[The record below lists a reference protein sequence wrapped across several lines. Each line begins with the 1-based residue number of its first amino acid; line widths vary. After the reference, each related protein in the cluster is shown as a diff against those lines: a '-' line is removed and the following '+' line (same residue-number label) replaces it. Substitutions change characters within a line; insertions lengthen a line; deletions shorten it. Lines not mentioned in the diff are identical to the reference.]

1 MLKIENKII
10 SVNRGD
16 DNQSFEFSISAGEED
31 YTFQVGDKIRFGVYN
46 KKQLDKE
53 AILLKEITVAEETNK
68 VTIAFTK
75 EELTIGDLI
84 NKPVDYWYEI
94 QLNDNTIIG
103 YDKDG
108 AKIFRLY
115 PEGSDLE

>member
-1 MLKIENKII
+1 MIKIKNNVI
-10 SVNRGD
+10 SINRGD
-16 DNQSFEFSISAGEED
+16 KNQSFEFSISTGEEN
-31 YTFQVGDKIRFGVYN
+31 YTFQVGDVIKFGVYN

-53 AILLKEITVAEETNK
+53 AVLLKEITVAEQTEILTIMFTQEET
-68 VTIAFTK
+68 
-75 EELTIGDLI
+75 TIGDLI

-103 YDKDG
+103 YDENG

-115 PEGSDLE
+115 PEGSDIE